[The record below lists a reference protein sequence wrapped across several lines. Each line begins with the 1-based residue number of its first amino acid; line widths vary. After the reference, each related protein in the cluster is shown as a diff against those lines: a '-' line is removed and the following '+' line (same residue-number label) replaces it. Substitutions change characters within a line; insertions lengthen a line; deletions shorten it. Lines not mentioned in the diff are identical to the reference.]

1 MEPRERGSRM
11 ESVGTG
17 ARVVSK
23 EAIKRA
29 AALMTKASARLEHR
43 VVPEGFVRS
52 AKVEKFLADR
62 RSKA

>member
-1 MEPRERGSRM
+1 M